1 MAVRPSS
8 DSEIALSR
16 IASCLEAKMSLPQEQ
31 EKDPVG
37 KPGEDPKPPR
47 PPGNNDPE
55 PDVPDENDDLG
66 DLLRP
71 VIA

>member
-1 MAVRPSS
+1 MP
-8 DSEIALSR
+8 
-16 IASCLEAKMSLPQEQ
+16 LPE
-31 EKDPVG
+31 ERETDPQA

-55 PDVPDENDDLG
+55 PDVPDEHDDLG
-66 DLLRP
+66 DLLKP